1 MDAFGIEDGPGGA
14 GSGRYAAGL
23 IGLPGGLAYGVEAVT
38 RIAVE
43 DGADAAARAG
53 LVAGSFR
60 DALGSAHNAPLP
72 LRLALSTMRAGLS
85 VVEEGLRPRAGLRVE
100 IAFEDGSVIRALMSA
115 ETVAAIR
122 HDAAVARGVLDR
134 AHERTQ
140 TPAPAL
146 LPPPRPVPP
155 SAPEQALGEIP
166 SEVPGEEALTSI
178 FRYEKRNGRLRRVA
192 ASDKSDG

>member
-1 MDAFGIEDGPGGA
+1 MPRG
-14 GSGRYAAGL
+14 
-23 IGLPGGLAYGVEAVT
+23 
-38 RIAVE
+38 
-43 DGADAAARAG
+43 
-53 LVAGSFR
+53 
-60 DALGSAHNAPLP
+60 
-72 LRLALSTMRAGLS
+72 
-85 VVEEGLRPRAGLRVE
+85 PRARIELDDLQVVQAGHRVNQL
-100 IAFEDGSVIRALMSA
+100 AGCRSDTRLDQRG
-115 ETVAAIR
+115 
-122 HDAAVARGVLDR
+122 DAAVARGVLDR

-166 SEVPGEEALTSI
+166 GEVPGEEALTSI